1 VTEEVLARFHQA
13 VAAWPD
19 RVAVRD
25 WSTSLDFAELDRLTA
40 HLSVVLRRHGV
51 RRGDHVGVSM
61 ARGARVV
68 VALLAIW
75 RAGAA
80 YVPLDPAYPAER
92 RRFMASDAG
101 VRLALDDSVVMD
113 ALTRLDSESSSDV
126 QTDVDDAAYVIYTS
140 GSTGRPKGV
149 VGTRGGV
156 ATLLTALE
164 RTGMY
169 APEHRVV
176 GWNASMS
183 FDASVQQWARV
194 CRGDTIV
201 VIDERRRTDPG
212 ALAAYLDEHGV
223 QDLDLTPSHWDLLG
237 PAVLGGRRLFVGG
250 EPVPE
255 PMWREICSRV
265 ADGEIEAINLY
276 GPTECSVDA
285 TAAWFA
291 GAGPHIGGPLPG
303 FRAYVLDDGLRPAFS
318 GELCLAGP
326 GVTRGYFGRPGLT
339 ASRFVPDPFVGNG
352 QRMYRTG
359 DRVRWRDDGVLEF
372 VGRIDRQVKLNG
384 HRVELGEVEAAL
396 AAVPGVDRAVAV
408 VLDGQLVAYYA
419 GSLLP
424 QEVLRHLA
432 AALPASML
440 PAVCVP
446 LVALP
451 LTVHGKVDVDALPT
465 VPAASTGARADVGG
479 AISQAWAEVLD
490 VAQPVGPDAD
500 FFALGGSS
508 RSAVRVVARIRGELG
523 VSLTIRELY
532 RNPRLEALAA
542 LVGGRLDD
550 AD

>member
-1 VTEEVLARFHQA
+1 
-13 VAAWPD
+13 
-19 RVAVRD
+19 
-25 WSTSLDFAELDRLTA
+25 
-40 HLSVVLRRHGV
+40 
-51 RRGDHVGVSM
+51 M

-92 RRFMASDAG
+92 LRFMASDAG
-101 VRLALDDSVVMD
+101 VRLTLDDAGVSS
-113 ALTRLDSESSSDV
+113 ALAESGVWAGDVPSE
-126 QTDVDDAAYVIYTS
+126 VDDAAYVIYTS

-164 RTGMY
+164 RAGMY

-194 CRGDTIV
+194 CRGDTVV
-201 VIDERRRTDPG
+201 VIDERCRTDPR
-212 ALAAYLDEHGV
+212 ALAAYLEEHGV

-237 PAVLGGRRLFVGG
+237 PAVLGGRRLFIGG

-255 PMWREICSRV
+255 PMWREICSS
-265 ADGEIEAINLY
+265 GIEAINLY

-285 TAAWFA
+285 TAAWFV
-291 GAGPHIGGPLPG
+291 GAGPHIGTPLPG
-303 FRAYVLDDGLRPAFS
+303 FRAYVLDDSLRPVDS
-318 GELCLAGP
+318 GELFLAGP

-339 ASRFVPDPFVGNG
+339 ASRFVPDPFGGGG

-372 VGRIDRQVKLNG
+372 VGRVDRQVKVNG

-408 VLDGQLVAYYA
+408 VLAGQLVAYYA
-419 GSLLP
+419 GSVLP

-432 AALPASML
+432 DTLPAGMV
-440 PAVCVP
+440 PAECVP

-451 LTVHGKVDVDALPT
+451 LTVHGKVDVAALPT
-465 VPAASTGARADVGG
+465 APAVSTGGRDVGG

-490 VAQPVGPDAD
+490 VTLPLGPEAD
-500 FFALGGSS
+500 FFTLGGSS

-523 VSLTIRELY
+523 VSLSIRDLY
-532 RNPRLEALAA
+532 RNPRLESLAA
-542 LVGGRLDD
+542 LVGGKLGG
-550 AD
+550 AV